1 MAIIVLNQSEV
12 ERLLDTEGCIE
23 ARGGRL
29 EALPR
34 GELFQPL
41 RSIAF
46 PPGEKSGIGL
56 MPAHRSGSEAAYSLK
71 TICLFP
77 DNPTRGL
84 DAHQGTVTLFS
95 GETGQVRALM

>member
-1 MAIIVLNQSEV
+1 MAILVLNQAEV
-12 ERLLDTEGCIE
+12 ERLLDMEGCIE
-23 ARGGRL
+23 AMAGIL
-29 EALPR
+29 ESLAR

-41 RSIAF
+41 RTITF

-56 MPAHRSGSEAAYSLK
+56 MPAHRSGAQSAYSLK

-84 DAHQGTVTLFS
+84 DAH
-95 GETGQVRALM
+95 